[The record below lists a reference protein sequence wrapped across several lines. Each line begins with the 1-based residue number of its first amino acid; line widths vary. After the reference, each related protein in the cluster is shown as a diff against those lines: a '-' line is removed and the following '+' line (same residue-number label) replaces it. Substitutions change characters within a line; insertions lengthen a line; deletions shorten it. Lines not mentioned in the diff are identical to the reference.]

1 MAANPAAFL
10 FAQTDWRAQLVKR
23 YDAEARRLQAAYQ
36 RTLRRLELEHGQ
48 LAAAIA
54 ELERTGQ
61 LTAQAVRDLPATARL
76 MQAISAELDG
86 FARYLDGELGGLSED
101 ALLLGSQAAEAMTL
115 TAAGNATGIVQAAW
129 RRPDPEMLA
138 RIVRYAESP
147 AMREG
152 LRRFGDAAAEGI
164 LDTLLTLTGQG
175 KGSRTIATA
184 LRNAYAVPYSYA
196 ENMAR
201 TAQAYSY
208 RGASHASYRANSDV
222 VQGWVWLATL
232 DSRTCVSCL
241 SQHGTRHTND
251 ETLNDHH
258 RGRCTAAPIVIGSRL
273 FDGMQTGPEWFDA
286 QPEAVQRKAMG
297 PGMYDA
303 YRRGAFQWS
312 DVSVTYAD
320 PVYGDM
326 RRAATLR
333 ELTATP

>member
-1 MAANPAAFL
+1 
-10 FAQTDWRAQLVKR
+10 
-23 YDAEARRLQAAYQ
+23 
-36 RTLRRLELEHGQ
+36 
-48 LAAAIA
+48 
-54 ELERTGQ
+54 
-61 LTAQAVRDLPATARL
+61 
-76 MQAISAELDG
+76 
-86 FARYLDGELGGLSED
+86 
-101 ALLLGSQAAEAMTL
+101 
-115 TAAGNATGIVQAAW
+115 
-129 RRPDPEMLA
+129 MLA

-147 AMREG
+147 AMRAG
-152 LRRFGDAAAEGI
+152 LARFGDAAAEGV

-184 LRNAYAVPYSYA
+184 LRNAYAVPLSWG
-196 ENMAR
+196 ENLAR
-201 TAQAYSY
+201 TSQAYSY

-232 DSRTCVSCL
+232 DARTCPSCIA
-241 SQHGTRHTND
+241 QHGTRHTND

-303 YRRGAFQWS
+303 YKSKAFQWS
-312 DVSVTYAD
+312 DVSVTYSD

-326 RRAATLR
+326 RRAATLK
-333 ELTATP
+333 ELTTP